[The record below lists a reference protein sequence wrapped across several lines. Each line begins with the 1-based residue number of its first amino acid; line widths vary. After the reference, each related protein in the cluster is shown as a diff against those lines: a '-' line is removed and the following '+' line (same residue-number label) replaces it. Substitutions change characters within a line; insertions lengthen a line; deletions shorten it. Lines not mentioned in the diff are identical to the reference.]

1 MDTTWKKKEEQK
13 LTQNKKC
20 RSNCGLRMTTLRHI
34 IVGERKTTS
43 LVKTVNDLSLSVCE
57 FSLHALVVFFVNL
70 MFWGDC
76 ALTKMVEYL
85 IHLSIF
91 TCDVR

>member
-1 MDTTWKKKEEQK
+1 MSMESMDTTWKKKKKKEEQK

-43 LVKTVNDLSLSVCE
+43 LVKTVNDL
-57 FSLHALVVFFVNL
+57 
-70 MFWGDC
+70 
-76 ALTKMVEYL
+76 
-85 IHLSIF
+85 
-91 TCDVR
+91 